1 MPDDIER
8 VRADI
13 RNTLPGRIRLALGGY
28 ESFTADPPPA
38 DAKGFAAWHA
48 AAKAALAHVELLVKL
63 ARWAEG
69 RQESPETADTSLDAL
84 LAEARAALDGLDGD
98 DDGEEER

>member
-1 MPDDIER
+1 MPEDIDSLR
-8 VRADI
+8 R
-13 RNTLPGRIRLALGGY
+13 TLQASLPARIQAALDGYGR
-28 ESFTADPPPA
+28 FTAEEPPA

-69 RQESPETADTSLDAL
+69 KAEAAEGDTSLDTM
-84 LAEARAALDGLDGD
+84 LAEARAALAQLDD
-98 DDGEEER
+98 EDEP